1 MGQDNSHP
9 RRAGKPLSRTR
20 QSNGDRLQNPPTRRG
35 PILEPVPFSF
45 PLRRAPQPPTKGGVK
60 TTALLSTAFGP
71 CLLALALAAG
81 TSAGLASP
89 LTATAAVQTRP
100 EPGAP
105 IITYLKAGAEPAAPS
120 GSNALPTPPGW
131 TAVALP
137 GPFEGYV
144 LNKDFTK
151 GLDVKTGSSVYLAPK
166 DGAGVL
172 AVTAAGDKSEITGLF
187 GKWTQ
192 VSLKKDLVGYIET
205 NPTPEAVPAPL
216 APAPVPA
223 TAAAPVAGTAAAGGS
238 DGPALARTFEG
249 RFVSTHHAFVPRKPY
264 DWQLVD
270 ESGTRLAYLDISKL
284 MFTDQVAKYTD
295 RPVVVYGAVHPA
307 ADGENIV
314 VAVESLQLK

>member
-1 MGQDNSHP
+1 
-9 RRAGKPLSRTR
+9 
-20 QSNGDRLQNPPTRRG
+20 
-35 PILEPVPFSF
+35 
-45 PLRRAPQPPTKGGVK
+45 VK
-60 TTALLSTAFGP
+60 TSALLSTAFGP
-71 CLLALALAAG
+71 CLLALGLAAG
-81 TSAGLASP
+81 GSAGLASP

-100 EPGAP
+100 EAGAP
-105 IITYLKAGAEPAAPS
+105 IVTYLKAGAEPAVPA

-151 GLDVKTGSSVYLAPK
+151 GLDVKPGSSVYLAPK

-172 AVTAAGDKSEITGLF
+172 AVTAAGDKTEITGLF

-192 VSLKKDLVGYIET
+192 IQLKKDLVGYLET
-205 NPTPEAVPAPL
+205 SPAPATVPASPAAALPAAVPA
-216 APAPVPA
+216 V
-223 TAAAPVAGTAAAGGS
+223 AAEPVAGTAAAGGTE
-238 DGPALARTFEG
+238 GPALARTFEG

-270 ESGTRLAYLDISKL
+270 ESGARLAYLDISKL
-284 MFTDQVAKYTD
+284 MFTDQVAKYTE
-295 RPVVVYGAVHPA
+295 RAVVVYGAVHPS